1 MPRKA
6 PDAAVYVRRA
16 ISSRVPVH
24 CAGTLFCPAKPL
36 WRSHF
41 RPRRSASNPTAP
53 DACIVTAGAD
63 DPEAMVPWLAMPGCE
78 FEVLEP
84 PEVVAAVR
92 VVAERLAR
100 AAR

>member
-1 MPRKA
+1 MRPHTSGGRSPASPYRYVARVRYHA
-6 PDAAVYVRRA
+6 PEAVVAQTFSAASVD
-16 ISSRVPVH
+16 IEPDGS
-24 CAGTLFCPAKPL
+24 
-36 WRSHF
+36 
-41 RPRRSASNPTAP
+41 

-92 VVAERLAR
+92 VVAERLTR
-100 AAR
+100 AAG